1 MVIIEKI
8 KLIIYKILNLH
19 IYIRWG
25 EKHKGSYTEPNTSG
39 HLIYSLIHLCRS
51 AYVISAWGRRS
62 SVVLLDV

>member
-8 KLIIYKILNLH
+8 ELVIYKILNLH

-25 EKHKGSYTEPNTSG
+25 KKHKGSYTEPNTSG
-39 HLIYSLIHLCRS
+39 HLIYSLIHLRRS
-51 AYVISAWGRRS
+51 AYMISAWGCS